1 MKKLFDEFKK
11 FINKG
16 NAIDLAV
23 GVVVGSA
30 FTSIVN
36 SIVSDLISPIIGLI
50 IGGLDFSD
58 IKIHLLGDAYINIGS
73 FIQNVLD
80 FLIIAFVL
88 FVIVKGINTANEKL
102 IHKEEEEPKKE
113 DPDDVKLL
121 KSIESE
127 LKKLNKKV
135 GKQY

>member
-1 MKKLFDEFKK
+1 MKKLFEEFKK

-58 IKIHLLGDAYINIGS
+58 IKIHLLGDAYINIGR
-73 FIQNVLD
+73 D
-80 FLIIAFVL
+80 R
-88 FVIVKGINTANEKL
+88 
-102 IHKEEEEPKKE
+102 
-113 DPDDVKLL
+113 
-121 KSIESE
+121 KS
-127 LKKLNKKV
+127 V
-135 GKQY
+135 V